1 MNEKLFS
8 IIKDIM
14 IPIVTTTIPLI
25 TSLFTAKRNISFS
38 KRRYLA
44 FKEIRKDYFEDKING
59 YYFFQSFI
67 GLSIPK
73 EQIDYI
79 LNSENAFS
87 IIKIIKTAY
96 GKYDFKK
103 GKFYSLLKRRHYIFP
118 VTLYFFSALFIIMPI
133 VFYKEILGR
142 VKIYDY
148 ILSSIFI
155 VCIFVPMLINS
166 IQRIREIACTRYLE
180 RITRKRNKRSE
191 ERRVGKECR
200 SRWSPYH

>member
-1 MNEKLFS
+1 MKDEIFKIITS
-8 IIKDIM
+8 II
-14 IPIVTTTIPLI
+14 IPVITVSIPLI
-25 TSLFTAKRNISFS
+25 TSFLNSKRNVIFS
-38 KRRYLA
+38 KRNYLI
-44 FKEIRKDYFEDKING
+44 FKEIRREYLKDKICG
-59 YYFFQSFI
+59 YFFLQNHI
-67 GLSIPK
+67 GSSIPK
-73 EQIDYI
+73 EQMDFI

-87 IIKIIKTAY
+87 IMRILKATV
-96 GKYDFKK
+96 GKYIFKN

-148 ILSSIFI
+148 IRSSIFI

-180 RITRKRNKRSE
+180 RITRKRNKKNSF
-191 ERRVGKECR
+191 VSK
-200 SRWSPYH
+200 

>member
-1 MNEKLFS
+1 MDEKLFS

-38 KRRYLA
+38 KRHYLA
-44 FKEIRKDYFEDKING
+44 FKEIRKDYLEDKING

-103 GKFYSLLKRRHYIFP
+103 GKFYSLLKTKHYILP
-118 VTLYFFSALFIIMPI
+118 VILYFISAFIIIMPI
-133 VFYKEILGR
+133 MFYRELLKL
-142 VKIYDY
+142 VNTYDY
-148 ILSSIFI
+148 ILMMMFI
-155 VCIFVPMLINS
+155 CCFFVPILVNS
-166 IQRIREIACTRYLE
+166 IQRIREITSTRYLE
-180 RITRKRNKRSE
+180 SITKMKRS
-191 ERRVGKECR
+191 GKKIVKINHKTR
-200 SRWSPYH
+200 

>member
-1 MNEKLFS
+1 MGNLLRGSEIMDEKVFS

-14 IPIVTTTIPLI
+14 ISIVTTTIPLI
-25 TSLFTAKRNISFS
+25 TSLFTAKRNVSFS

-44 FKEIRKDYFEDKING
+44 FKEIRKDYLEDKING

-103 GKFYSLLKRRHYIFP
+103 GKFYSLLKTKHYILP
-118 VTLYFFSALFIIMPI
+118 VILYFISAFIIIMPI
-133 VFYKEILGR
+133 MFYRELLKL
-142 VKIYDY
+142 VNTYDY
-148 ILSSIFI
+148 ILMMMFI
-155 VCIFVPMLINS
+155 CCFFVPILVNS
-166 IQRIREIACTRYLE
+166 IQRIREISSTRYLE
-180 RITRKRNKRSE
+180 SITKKKRS
-191 ERRVGKECR
+191 GKK
-200 SRWSPYH
+200 